1 MSKFSQGLP
10 VNELGEIVVSSGV
23 GSSNIVGTVP
33 VNAIPVDSIT
43 GGLRLNKVAQLATD
57 AGGGLA
63 GISDSSGIII
73 PNPLNGQ
80 RYAPK
85 VGKTSDFTNATI
97 STQTLATAVKTTF
110 PGTSIGAL
118 RITPQTASASGTL
131 IRTTFAA
138 PLDWSDVSCMHVP
151 VQIGDT
157 SSAGAQQLYL
167 TLYFDSGT
175 NNRVTYMIDTTSLVP
190 GAPQVIPVQIKQPA
204 FIGASRTAIST
215 TSAAAVVSGGSG
227 YAVGDLFQPTGGV
240 GTPPT
245 FKVTTIS
252 AGAVTGAALVDAG
265 AYTTV
270 PTNAV
275 SVVAIT
281 GAGTGATF
289 NLTTTVTSS
298 TARTDGWF
306 STAGTINWA
315 NVHSMAVQITNATT
329 ASAGNVYTLGNLLP
343 DYKALPA
350 AMIGFDGAYVSQW
363 TYVLPILKKYNIQA
377 TFYIQWYQLGQSG
390 RMTLAQVK
398 AISDAGHKIALHS
411 YSADLNTT
419 DTGAWPT
426 SASIA
431 AEVSGFMAAA
441 TAAGLNVIRNH
452 AAIAISSPFEGSVNL
467 ATAATAYAGYTTG
480 GLTTLRAGNDS
491 YNQGRVYSRSLV
503 GGPIVQT
510 RILKSTTTPDELASY
525 LDAGETVG
533 GVSSTYGHTC
543 VANSPSGNDFSAY
556 LLDQY
561 CQQLATR
568 RGQGRLVIITP
579 DRL

>member
-1 MSKFSQGLP
+1 M
-10 VNELGEIVVSSGV
+10 
-23 GSSNIVGTVP
+23 
-33 VNAIPVDSIT
+33 
-43 GGLRLNKVAQLATD
+43 
-57 AGGGLA
+57 A

-80 RYAPK
+80 RYSPQ
-85 VGKTSDFTNATI
+85 VGKTSDFTGATI
-97 STQTLATAVKTTF
+97 ATQTLSTAVKTTF

-131 IRTTFAA
+131 TRTTFAA

-151 VQIGDT
+151 LQVNDT
-157 SSAGAQQLYL
+157 TSAGVQQIYI

-175 NNRVTYMIDTTSLVP
+175 SNRCTYMIDTTSLVP
-190 GAPQVIPVQIKQPA
+190 GVPQVIPVQLKRPA
-204 FIGASRTAIST
+204 FVGASRNAIST

-245 FKVTTIS
+245 FKVTIIS

-289 NLTTTVTSS
+289 NLTTAVTSS

-306 STAGTINWA
+306 STAGTIDWK

-329 ASAGNVYTLGNLLP
+329 ASAGNVYTLGDLLP

-350 AMIGFDGAYVSQW
+350 AMLGFDGAYASQW

-419 DTGAWPT
+419 NTGTWPNA
-426 SASIA
+426 ASIA
-431 AEVSGFMAAA
+431 AEVTGFIAAA

-452 AAIAISSPFEGSVNL
+452 AAIAIASPFENSVNL
-467 ATAATAYAGYTTG
+467 ATAAAAYSGYTSG

-491 YNQGRVYSRSLV
+491 YNQGRVYSRSLIK
-503 GGPIVQT
+503 GPIVQT
-510 RILKSTTTPDELASY
+510 RILKSTTTPDELSSY

-533 GVSSTYGHTC
+533 GVTSTYGHTC
-543 VANSPSGNDFSAY
+543 VENSPSGNDFSTY

>member
-1 MSKFSQGLP
+1 MTIRILQAWNGYP
-10 VNELGEIVVSSGV
+10 QQAVVSMSSSEETRLV
-23 GSSNIVGTVP
+23 GLGIASFDLDGPAEN
-33 VNAIPVDSIT
+33 
-43 GGLRLNKVAQLATD
+43 LRMAQLATD

-80 RYAPK
+80 RYSPK

-97 STQTLATAVKTTF
+97 ATQTLATAVKTTF

-175 NNRVTYMIDTTSLVP
+175 SNRVTYMIDTTSLVP
-190 GAPQVIPVQIKQPA
+190 GAPQVIPVQLKQPA

-289 NLTTTVTSS
+289 NLTTAVTSS

-306 STAGTINWA
+306 STAGTINWT
-315 NVHSMAVQITNATT
+315 NVHSMAVQIANATT
-329 ASAGNVYTLGNLLP
+329 ASAGNVYTLGDLLP
-343 DYKALPA
+343 DYKSLPT
-350 AMIGFDGAYVSQW
+350 AMLGFDGGYASQW
-363 TYVLPILKKYNIQA
+363 TYVLPVLKKYNIQA

-398 AISDAGHKIALHS
+398 EISDAGHKIALHS

-419 DTGAWPT
+419 DTGTWPT

-452 AAIAISSPFEGSVNL
+452 AAIAISSPFDGSVNL
-467 ATAATAYAGYTTG
+467 ATAATAYAGYVAG
-480 GLTTLRAGNDS
+480 GLTTLRAGSDS
-491 YNQGRVYSRSLV
+491 YNQGRVYSRSLIK
-503 GGPIVQT
+503 GPIVQT
-510 RILKSTTTPDELASY
+510 RILKSTTTPDDITSYMDAAEL
-525 LDAGETVG
+525 VG
-533 GVSSTYGHTC
+533 GVASMYGHSC
-543 VANSPSGNDFSAY
+543 VPNSPAGNDFTTY
-556 LLDQY
+556 LLEHTCDQMAY
-561 CQQLATR
+561 R
-568 RGQGRLVIITP
+568 RSQGRMVNITP